1 MNGIL
6 GFIVLLPLLLCV
18 LEIFHNKVLKN
29 IKKKKRTSCLIVLTQ
44 AVAESSQE
52 VSLGNLQNYLLFVF
66 HQSLKWSPLPLQY
79 K

>member
-18 LEIFHNKVLKN
+18 LEIFHKKVLKN
-29 IKKKKRTSCLIVLTQ
+29 IKKKKRTSYLIVLTQ

-52 VSLGNLQNYLLFVF
+52 VSLGNLQNYLLVCFPSEFEVVPPPF
-66 HQSLKWSPLPLQY
+66 TV
-79 K
+79 